1 MGSLGAEL
9 YGVCWAIALP
19 HARSLK
25 AVGLSHKSNNFYSFQ
40 LALMHCYVLSDGSD
54 HIMTHVVKTYT
65 EKQIA
70 FLKPL
75 LDEAKGDIRAA
86 MTIAGY
92 A

>member
-1 MGSLGAEL
+1 
-9 YGVCWAIALP
+9 
-19 HARSLK
+19 
-25 AVGLSHKSNNFYSFQ
+25 
-40 LALMHCYVLSDGSD
+40 
-54 HIMTHVVKTYT
+54 MTHVVKTYT

-92 A
+92 AKTTKALKSLAHSKKRSQNGHR